1 MKVIGITG
9 SSGSGKSTVC
19 DILKREYNVKIIDA
33 DKIAKQLSKKGT
45 GYLNDIVKEF
55 GENILDEKGE
65 LDRKK
70 LANIIYRDSEKR
82 NKLNNCTFKYIKNE
96 IEREIKEENGASTI
110 VIDAPLLFECKLE
123 NMCESVIGVISN
135 KNMQITRIMSR
146 DGINCIEAE
155 KRLDSQQ
162 TNEFYIE
169 KCDEIIENN
178 GNIDDI
184 KNKVKKI
191 VEKCNITKKL
201 H

>member
-45 GYLNDIVKEF
+45 SYLNNIVKEF

-96 IEREIKEENGASTI
+96 IEREIKKDNGASTI
-110 VIDAPLLFECKLE
+110 IIDAPLLFECELE
-123 NMCESVIGVISN
+123 NVCECVIGVISN

-146 DGINCIEAE
+146 DGIDCIEAE
-155 KRLDSQQ
+155 RRLTSQQ

-169 KCDEIIENN
+169 KCNEIVENN
-178 GNIDDI
+178 GNIDDM

-191 VEKCNITKKL
+191 AEKCNITKKL